1 MDFDKML
8 YTFAYHFTDKGNSCF
23 FHRKYVIGRIRMA
36 DMLSLSLV
44 DGRIFFVSEMKFP
57 YKKIFHPQKK
67 CGEILSYYQ
76 YYMETRIITASTT
89 AK

>member
-1 MDFDKML
+1 
-8 YTFAYHFTDKGNSCF
+8 
-23 FHRKYVIGRIRMA
+23 
-36 DMLSLSLV
+36 MLSLSLV
-44 DGRIFFVSEMKFP
+44 DSRIFFVSEMKFP
-57 YKKIFHPQKK
+57 YKKIFHTQKK